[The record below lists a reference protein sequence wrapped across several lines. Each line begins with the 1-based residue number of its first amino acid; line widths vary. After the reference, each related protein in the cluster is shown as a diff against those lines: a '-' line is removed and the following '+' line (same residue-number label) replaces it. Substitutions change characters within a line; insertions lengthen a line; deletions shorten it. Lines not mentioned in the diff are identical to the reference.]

1 MKENLGVRTVR
12 VERCVQDIE
21 NAERIPSCAGWVALQ
36 RVPALTYD
44 PPNVATERFRRQR
57 VESIEKI
64 DVARFP
70 ATRPTT
76 RPTTRHELQKRSCI
90 HPFDRGK
97 DFFGPVLVDKVDRP
111 FAT

>member
-21 NAERIPSCAGWVALQ
+21 NAERIPSCAGRVALQ

-70 ATRPTT
+70 DT
-76 RPTTRHELQKRSCI
+76 RPTTRHGLQKRSCI
-90 HPFDRGK
+90 QPFDRGK